1 MINRHFLR
9 HYAEMVLV
17 MFVGMA
23 VLWKPA
29 TLVVGDDPGK
39 VALLLTMAVTMTA
52 PMVGWMRWRGHGW
65 APSLEMAAAM
75 LVPTTIA
82 LGLVAASVD
91 FGAILLGEH
100 VAMLAAMFGVMLLR
114 PEEYSHGH
122 QRVEA

>member
-23 VLWKPA
+23 VLWTPA
-29 TLVVGDDPGK
+29 ELVIGDDPDK
-39 VALLLTMAVTMTA
+39 AAMLLTMAVTMTA

-75 LVPTTIA
+75 LAPTTIA

-100 VAMLAAMFGVMLLR
+100 VAMLGAMFGVMLLR